1 MTAVATHPLPAP
13 SEPPV
18 LEGIAW
24 ETYEALRRDL
34 DAAGK
39 KLRVTYDQGRMV
51 VMSPLP
57 IHEKWKQL
65 MGRLVE
71 VLAEHRDVPISAY
84 GSTTWKNR
92 NVLKGLEPDQC
103 YYIQRVGEIVGQTHI
118 D

>member
-24 ETYEALRRDL
+24 ETYEALLRDL

-39 KLRVTYDQGRMV
+39 KLRVTYDRGRMV

-57 IHEKWKQL
+57 IHEKWKALIGQL
-65 MGRLVE
+65 VQTI
-71 VLAEHRDVPISAY
+71 AQHRDVPFSAY
-84 GSTTWKNR
+84 GSTTWKR
-92 NVLKGLEPDQC
+92 KLLLRGLE
-103 YYIQRVGEIVGQTHI
+103 
-118 D
+118 